1 MHGVGYNYEDVE
13 DDDDVG
19 IDNDDDDDDG
29 DEVGDGDDDD
39 DDDNGVGDDDVCM
52 QELLPLLTGL
62 LVSPGLAD
70 HQIVF
75 LNSFYMQISSSL
87 LFLKLS
93 MVDLSNG

>member
-62 LVSPGLAD
+62 LVSPGLSD